1 MAGETVLAVDDRED
15 SLKFLREYV
24 LEPNGYRMIEAR
36 NGADALEM
44 TLAQKVDL
52 IISDLVMP
60 RMGGL
65 ELLESLREKGLD
77 TPAILMTFHGSEG
90 TAVRAFR
97 LGARD
102 YIIKP
107 FAIDE
112 MLSAIDRALSESR
125 LRSERDQL
133 TQTVFKVNQQL
144 ENRVQELRF
153 LYGIGRSVT
162 SLQNLEQVLNRIVE
176 AAVYLTGA
184 EEGSIMLVDRASG
197 ELYLRA
203 ARGMGEKN
211 AKTSRVRIQDSIAGQ
226 VVRTGRPV
234 MIGGM
239 NQDDSFKVTTG
250 YFVKSLLNVP
260 LKVTELVIGVLAVNN
275 KKKVQAFSERHLNLL
290 LALADY
296 ASIAIENAR
305 LYARLTSNA
314 TQAEQSSREL
324 EQAVKVRTSQLQH
337 INQQLL
343 KAEKVAALGYM
354 AAGVAKEIN
363 TPINTILENLQELNH
378 GGVDA
383 AEQQALISTL
393 EQEALRCRQIIQG
406 LLDFS
411 GQKNHQ
417 PKQTNLND
425 VVEQAWSKYSHEN
438 DLNQQVKLVRG
449 FDPHL
454 PYVAVDPQQM
464 EQAVFYLIRNAY
476 QSMPQGGALRI
487 ISRTVGPDVQIIVS
501 DTGQGI
507 SPEDLRHIFDPF
519 YETNEHAYGLDLSMT
534 NAIIGRHGGKI
545 EVESELGQ
553 GTTFTIHLPQNV

>member
-1 MAGETVLAVDDRED
+1 VAGETVLAVDDRED

-24 LEPNGYRMIEAR
+24 LEPNGYHMIEAR
-36 NGADALEM
+36 NGLDALEI
-44 TLAQKVDL
+44 TLTQKVDL

-77 TPAILMTFHGSEG
+77 TPAVLMTFHGSEG

-112 MLSAIDRALSESR
+112 MLGAIDRALNESR
-125 LRSERDQL
+125 LRRERDQL

-162 SLQNLEQVLNRIVE
+162 SLQNLEQILNRIVE

-184 EEGSIMLVDRASG
+184 EEGSIMLVDQASG
-197 ELYLRA
+197 EMYLRA

-211 AKTSRVRIQDSIAGQ
+211 AKTSRLKIHDSIAGQ

-260 LKVTELVIGVLAVNN
+260 LKVTDRVIGVLAVNN
-275 KKKVQAFSERHLNLL
+275 KSKVQEFSERHLNLL
-290 LALADY
+290 MAMADY

-305 LYARLTSNA
+305 LYARLASHVN
-314 TQAEQSSREL
+314 QAEQSTREL
-324 EQAVKVRTSQLQH
+324 EKKVKVRTSQLQQA
-337 INQQLL
+337 NQQLL
-343 KAEKVAALGYM
+343 IADKAAALGYM
-354 AAGVAKEIN
+354 AAGLA
-363 TPINTILENLQELNH
+363 
-378 GGVDA
+378 
-383 AEQQALISTL
+383 
-393 EQEALRCRQIIQG
+393 R
-406 LLDFS
+406 
-411 GQKNHQ
+411 
-417 PKQTNLND
+417 
-425 VVEQAWSKYSHEN
+425 
-438 DLNQQVKLVRG
+438 
-449 FDPHL
+449 
-454 PYVAVDPQQM
+454 
-464 EQAVFYLIRNAY
+464 
-476 QSMPQGGALRI
+476 
-487 ISRTVGPDVQIIVS
+487 
-501 DTGQGI
+501 
-507 SPEDLRHIFDPF
+507 
-519 YETNEHAYGLDLSMT
+519 
-534 NAIIGRHGGKI
+534 
-545 EVESELGQ
+545 
-553 GTTFTIHLPQNV
+553 